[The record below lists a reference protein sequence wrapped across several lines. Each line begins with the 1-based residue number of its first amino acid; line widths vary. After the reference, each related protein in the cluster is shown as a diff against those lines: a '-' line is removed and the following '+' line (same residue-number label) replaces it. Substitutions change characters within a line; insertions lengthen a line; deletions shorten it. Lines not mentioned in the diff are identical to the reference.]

1 MSRYFPE
8 PNEQAGGNVKVELD
22 SSNYAAKS
30 HLKEATDIDTSMLT
44 SKADLTGLKPKVDNL
59 NADNSRLLLLI

>member
-8 PNEQAGGNVKVELD
+8 PNVELD

-30 HLKEATDIDTSMLT
+30 HLKDATDIDTSMLT
-44 SKADLTGLKPKVDNL
+44 SKADLTGLKPKVDN
-59 NADNSRLLLLI
+59 SC